1 MEPTKNLAPG
11 AGAPETAPP
20 MQRTDK
26 QRADVARL
34 LSMARSTDPNFG
46 VDAPGVPEVHLAGPG
61 AEVPEEEDD
70 EGSAE
75 GQPRPL
81 ADDETDPAAEAALA
95 AASGGAPPPRPAQR
109 PVAPEGPRVGIPEW
123 FVLPSGFE
131 AEMPQGVE
139 ACFLKLEA
147 RHTYRPSFGDRQCLL
162 LPLTVKEE
170 TLAYKRIA
178 GLGTSSPQAAISEL
192 AKQTIKVIDGKK
204 PEWVKRAARN
214 TPDVF
219 WNDIGRKYRNIIEGW
234 YVKTHVLGKEDRA
247 AFLANCM
254 DVRIVGG

>member
-1 MEPTKNLAPG
+1 
-11 AGAPETAPP
+11 
-20 MQRTDK
+20 MQRTEK
-26 QRADVARL
+26 QREDVSRL
-34 LSMARSTDPNFG
+34 LAMARSTDPNFG
-46 VDAPGVPEVHLAGPG
+46 VDSPGVPEVHLAGPG
-61 AEVPEEEDD
+61 AEDLLGEDEEE
-70 EGSAE
+70 EAAE
-75 GQPRPL
+75 DPPRAL
-81 ADDETDPAAEAALA
+81 ADDETDPEAEAALA
-95 AASGGAPPPRPAQR
+95 AASGGAPLPRPVQK
-109 PVAPEGPRVGIPEW
+109 PVAPTGPRLGVPDW
-123 FVLPSGFE
+123 FVLPPGFE